1 MSSRILSIGWKR
13 QKELRVVDTCD
24 ARVSAWRLRVGGGD
38 VLVFQQ

>member
-13 QKELRVVDTCD
+13 QELRVVDTCD